1 MLLQPTLDK
10 LYQLKL
16 VAMADAVR
24 EQLAHPTMADL
35 TFEERLGLLVDREWD
50 ARENRGLTRRLHDAR
65 FKLSACVEDIDF
77 RADRGLDKSVMLR
90 LADCRFIPEHHH
102 VLITGPTGVGKTYLA
117 CALGQHACRLHY
129 RVGYYRCEQLLMAMQ
144 QARLDGS
151 YPALLRRL
159 ERMELLILDDWGV
172 TPYDQTAARDLF
184 EVVDDR
190 TTRGALLITS
200 QAPLSTWYELIT
212 APQLADAILDR
223 LVHNAY
229 KIEVRGESMRK
240 RHGQTWTST
249 TDAFLTSSPNRSHE
263 EGGRHADTTAI

>member
-16 VAMADAVR
+16 GAMAEAIR
-24 EQLAHPTMADL
+24 EQQAHPTMAEL

-50 ARENRGLTRRLHDAR
+50 ARENRGLTRRLRDAR
-65 FKLSACVEDIDF
+65 FKLAACVEDLDF
-77 RADRGLDKSVMLR
+77 RADRGLDKSVILR
-90 LADCRFIPEHHH
+90 LAECRFITEHHH

-117 CALGQHACRLHY
+117 CALGQRACRLHY
-129 RVGYYRCEQLLMAMQ
+129 RVGYYRCDQLLTALR

-159 ERMELLILDDWGV
+159 EKMELLILDDWGV
-172 TPYDQTAARDLF
+172 TPFDQAAARDLF
-184 EVVDDR
+184 ELVDDR

-200 QAPLSTWYELIT
+200 QAPLDTWYDLIT

-223 LVHNAY
+223 VVHNAY

-240 RHGQTWTST
+240 RRAALTP
-249 TDAFLTSSPNRSHE
+249 DAS
-263 EGGRHADTTAI
+263 AAIA